1 MVNAS
6 SENNNN
12 EYQKEKEQKDQL
24 AKKIKEYRDITG
36 DDISS
41 KEDASNRLMYLEA
54 FCRKII
60 KLELEKYVKSK
71 SKSQKKK

>member
-41 KEDASNRLMYLEA
+41 QEDASNRLMYLEA